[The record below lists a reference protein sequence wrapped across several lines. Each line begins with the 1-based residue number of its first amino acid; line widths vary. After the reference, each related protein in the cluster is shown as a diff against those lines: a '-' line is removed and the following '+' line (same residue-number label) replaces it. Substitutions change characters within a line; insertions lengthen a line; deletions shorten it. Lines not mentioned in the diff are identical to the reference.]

1 MRKDRIRIIAGTSL
15 ILFLFFSIFT
25 QITAAKYEEQPDA
38 VTASNP
44 WLPAVTAKASRDGEV
59 EDKIKRIALTF
70 DDGPHAEY
78 TPALLD
84 LLKKYNVHATF
95 FVVGTNVS
103 MYPEIV
109 QREISEGH
117 EIGNHTN
124 THPCAI
130 NRLDE
135 KTLKKELL
143 DAENA
148 IYEVADYRPHLFRPP
163 CGLQSIAIS
172 NLVEDMDYKLIL
184 WSIDTLD
191 WNKKTSLQYVLNT
204 VRKNIKDGSIILC
217 HDYVVREK
225 SVTIEALDILIPELL
240 SQGYEFVLASEL
252 TDCVQN

>member
-1 MRKDRIRIIAGTSL
+1 MRNSYFKPIICIAL
-15 ILFLFFSIFT
+15 IFFLFFGIFADACEAES
-25 QITAAKYEEQPDA
+25 AAETT
-38 VTASNP
+38 VSTNP
-44 WLPAVTAKASRDGEV
+44 WLPAVTAKTRAGEV
-59 EDKIKRIALTF
+59 GDKVKRIALTF

-84 LLKKYNVHATF
+84 LLKKYNIHATF

-172 NLVEDMDYKLIL
+172 NLAEDMDYKLVF
-184 WSIDTLD
+184 WSVDTLD

-204 VRKNIKDGSIILC
+204 VRKNIKDGAIILC

-225 SVTIEALDILIPELL
+225 SITIEALEILIPELL
-240 SQGYEFVLASEL
+240 SQGYEFVLASEII
-252 TDCVQN
+252 DSGIE